1 MEGGKGIM
9 TIQVAMLSYWHVHA
23 EDYARQVLARP
34 ECRIA
39 AVWDELPER
48 GRMQAEKL
56 GVPFYENLE
65 ALLANPDID
74 AVVVDA
80 PSSMHEEVLTAA
92 AKAGKHIFTE
102 KVLAITTE
110 AADRII
116 QAVQESGKSFMI
128 SLPRLT
134 HAANLQVKDIID
146 AGLLGDITYL
156 RVRLAHD
163 GGLPNQKSAEGWLP
177 PHFYNKEQCGGGALI
192 DLGCHPM
199 YLTHYYLGMPEAV
212 SAQFGFVTGREVE
225 DNAVVTLRYP
235 DGALAVVEA
244 GFASRLSPFTLEVY
258 GTEGCLM
265 LDDFQFRFRS
275 AKSGLG
281 AQEGWVSPAK
291 LPPAPPRPVDQW
303 INHMVDGTPTT
314 ISIDQGRAL
323 TQLMEAANLSAATG
337 KSVSIGQ

>member
-1 MEGGKGIM
+1 M

-23 EDYARQVLARP
+23 EDYARQVQARP

-48 GRMQAEKL
+48 GKAQAEKL
-56 GVPFYENLE
+56 GVPFYDNLE
-65 ALLANPDID
+65 TLLANPQID

-80 PSSMHEEVLTAA
+80 PSSMHEEVITAA

-116 QAVQESGKSFMI
+116 QAVRESGKSFMI

-134 HAANLQVKDIID
+134 HAVNLQVKEIID
-146 AGLLGDITYL
+146 AGLLGQITYL

-163 GGLPNQKSAEGWLP
+163 GGLPNKNSSEGWLP
-177 PHFYNKEQCGGGALI
+177 PHFYSKEQCGGGALI

-199 YLTHYYLGMPEAV
+199 YLTHFYLGMPEAV
-212 SAQFGFVTGREVE
+212 SAQFGYVTGRDVE
-225 DNAVVTLRYP
+225 DNAVVTLRYA

-244 GFASRLSPFTLEVY
+244 GFASRLSPFTLEVC

-265 LDDFQFRFRS
+265 MDDFQFRFRS
-275 AKSGLG
+275 TKLELG
-281 AQEGWVSPAK
+281 AQEGWISPVKRPEA
-291 LPPAPPRPVDQW
+291 LPRPMDQW
-303 INHMVDGTPTT
+303 IDHIIHGTPTT

-323 TQLMEAANLSAATG
+323 TQLMEAANLSAASG
-337 KSVSIGQ
+337 KSVSIAE

>member
-1 MEGGKGIM
+1 ML

-23 EDYARQVLARP
+23 EDYARQIQARA

-39 AVWDELPER
+39 AVWDEIPER
-48 GRMQAEKL
+48 GKAQAEKL
-56 GVPFYENLE
+56 GVPFYDHLDS
-65 ALLANPDID
+65 LLANPDID

-80 PSSMHEEVLTAA
+80 PSSMHEEVIIAA

-116 QAVQESGKSFMI
+116 QAVKASGKSFMI

-134 HAANLQVKDIID
+134 HAVNLQVKEIID
-146 AGLLGDITYL
+146 TGLLGQITYL

-177 PHFYNKEQCGGGALI
+177 PHFFNKEQCGGGALI

-212 SAQFGFVTGREVE
+212 SAQFGYVTGRDVE
-225 DNAVVTLRYP
+225 DNAVVTLRYA

-244 GFASRLSPFTLEVY
+244 GFASRLSPFTLEVC
-258 GTEGCLM
+258 GTEGSLM
-265 LDDFQFRFRS
+265 MDDFQFRFRS
-275 AKSGLG
+275 TKLGLG

-291 LPPAPPRPVDQW
+291 LPPALPRPVDQW
-303 INHMVDGTPTT
+303 IDHMVFGTPTT

-323 TQLMEAANLSAATG
+323 TQLMEAANLSAVFG
-337 KSVSIGQ
+337 KPMLIEK